1 MVGCGVAVAAKKK
14 GKIVFGRMEQKKHNR
29 MAGWGDYVTST
40 ISVTLVLFILGLVGV
55 VNITFTGINRQ
66 IKERMGFTVVLADS
80 ITPAMADSLKSA
92 CGSAHYV
99 STFKYLSAED
109 VLAEETAGEGADIVD
124 LLGVNPYAPMIEI
137 KLKAEYAD
145 VDSIAG
151 IVPSWKM
158 RPEVQEVTVN
168 TEMIGNLN
176 RNARMVNMVLIIM
189 AAALLLISFVLIN
202 NTVRLTVYSRRF
214 LIHTMKLVG
223 AKGGF
228 IRRPFLVINAVQG
241 VVAGLFAAG
250 MLAALVTWGKTWG
263 DGLESLLPWNLVGA
277 VMCVL
282 LILGVV
288 ICVVAALFATNRYL
302 RKNYDE
308 MFD

>member
-1 MVGCGVAVAAKKK
+1 
-14 GKIVFGRMEQKKHNR
+14 

-55 VNITFTGINRQ
+55 VNITFAGINRQ
-66 IKERMGFTVVLADS
+66 VKEKMGFTVVLADS
-80 ITPAMADSLKSA
+80 ISPALADSLNAECRSA
-92 CGSAHYV
+92 LYI
-99 STFKYLSAED
+99 STYKYLSADD
-109 VLAEETAGEGADIVD
+109 VLAEETAGEGADLVE

-145 VDSIAG
+145 VDSIAR
-151 IVPSWKM
+151 IVPCWEK
-158 RPEVQEVTVN
+158 RQEVQEVTVN

-176 RNARMVNMVLIIM
+176 RNARLINMVLIIM

-202 NTVRLTVYSRRF
+202 NTVRLTVYARRF

-228 IRRPFLVINAVQG
+228 IRRPFLVVNAVQG
-241 VVAGLFAAG
+241 VIAGMLAAG
-250 MLAALVTWGKTWG
+250 MLAGLVAWGQTWG
-263 DGLESLLPWNLVGA
+263 DGLESLLPWNLVGV
-277 VMCVL
+277 VMGGL
-282 LILGVV
+282 LLLGVA
-288 ICVVAALFATNRYL
+288 ICVIAALFATNRYL